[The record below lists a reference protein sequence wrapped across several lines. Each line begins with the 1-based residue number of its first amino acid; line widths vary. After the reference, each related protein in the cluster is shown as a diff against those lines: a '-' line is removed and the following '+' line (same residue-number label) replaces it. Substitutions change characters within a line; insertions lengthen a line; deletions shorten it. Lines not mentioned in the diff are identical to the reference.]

1 MASQNGNHDSGESL
15 PPSCRFVLDTL
26 ADEQP
31 LTLQE
36 LVDET
41 GMPRSTVKWAVRRLK
56 NHRKVT
62 ADTDPTDLRRDQYKI
77 HPDTDV

>member
-1 MASQNGNHDSGESL
+1 MSQDGRDQEAADSL
-15 PPSCRFVLDTL
+15 PPSCRFILDTL

-31 LTLQE
+31 LTLRE

-56 NHRKVT
+56 NRRKVT